1 MIKSPNSLFKFHL
14 LFYFFL
20 WFLCSSWITDFLAGL
35 GRAAF
40 HYEVYSHLEP
50 SKSTILKFKKFVNYG
65 KKYFFTMQRSPEWLQ
80 YSGACILW
88 CISLQPSF
96 LNYTHHF
103 SAIIDALLSKANF
116 HRSPVGQKTYYSVNY
131 ICPIKPKNLIDSLQV
146 LNFYGS

>member
-1 MIKSPNSLFKFHL
+1 MKKIFLYNAEITRMITVFWGMHSLMHL
-14 LFYFFL
+14 
-20 WFLCSSWITDFLAGL
+20 T
-35 GRAAF
+35 AA
-40 HYEVYSHLEP
+40 
-50 SKSTILKFKKFVNYG
+50 
-65 KKYFFTMQRSPEWLQ
+65 
-80 YSGACILW
+80 
-88 CISLQPSF
+88 SF